1 MHRSRRDNQRGH
13 RTDSQRFHD
22 SAPTVRPSRHQTVW
36 QPGGTAT
43 DRETLQAQND
53 SQEAAAVLDGLSLT
67 SADRA
72 RGGGGSANEAPQPI
86 ARPRNIPEGL
96 PV

>member
-1 MHRSRRDNQRGH
+1 MRRPHR
-13 RTDSQRFHD
+13 DSQRADSERFHE
-22 SAPTVRPSRHQTVW
+22 SKPTVRPSRHPTVW

-43 DRETLQAQND
+43 DRETLQTQND

-67 SADRA
+67 PADRA
-72 RGGGGSANEAPQPI
+72 RGEGGSANEAPQPI
-86 ARPRNIPEGL
+86 AGPRNIPEGL

>member
-1 MHRSRRDNQRGH
+1 MHRLRRDNQRGQ
-13 RTDSQRFHD
+13 RADSKRFHE
-22 SAPTVRPSRHQTVW
+22 SEPTARPSRHPTVW

-53 SQEAAAVLDGLSLT
+53 SQEAAAVLDGLRLT
-67 SADRA
+67 PADRA
-72 RGGGGSANEAPQPI
+72 QGEGGSANEAPQPI
-86 ARPRNIPEGL
+86 AGPRNIPEGL